1 MVRVVAVP
9 AERSCLLN
17 PEGSSG
23 KGVKLTG
30 SHAQRQQERKAADS
44 GNSTHQGRKLTAKTY
59 TVSKHGITSGLAL
72 KKKRKEKKKRI
83 LGNNSHTL
91 STKSQC

>member
-30 SHAQRQQERKAADS
+30 SHAQREQERKAADS

-59 TVSKHGITSGLAL
+59 TVSKHGITSGFAL
-72 KKKRKEKKKRI
+72 KKKKKII
-83 LGNNSHTL
+83 LGNNSHTV

>member
-30 SHAQRQQERKAADS
+30 SHAQREQERKAADS

-72 KKKRKEKKKRI
+72 KKKKRKEEKNPGK
-83 LGNNSHTL
+83 
-91 STKSQC
+91 